1 MVFKEK
7 TEVAFKTETLAYL
20 AVFANMQQ
28 LMNVKAN
35 LVVASNQLGCNA
47 DCYDKVRR
55 NSCYDKASCN
65 SCNDEAGNT
74 SCYDK
79 AGRNS

>member
-1 MVFKEK
+1 MVFLEK
-7 TEVAFKTETLAYL
+7 SGVAFKTETLAYL
-20 AVFANMQQ
+20 QQ